1 MATQSISDRFNALYR
16 DWNQQVAAGPTS
28 LSSSDDAY
36 IALPAF
42 RGMVALGRP
51 AIPLMIEKLRS
62 DAEAHFLIHALAE
75 ITGEQ
80 PGPPAPRNGAD
91 HPLGNQSSAAAWVAW
106 WDERNAADTEPA
118 PSEDGP

>member
-1 MATQSISDRFNALYR
+1 MATQSIRDRFDALYR
-16 DWNQQVAAGPTS
+16 AWNEQVATGPAS

-36 IALPAF
+36 LALPAF

-51 AIPLMIEKLRS
+51 AIPLMIEKLRA

-80 PGPPAPRNGAD
+80 PRLPPPRNGAGD
-91 HPLGNQSSAAAWVAW
+91 PRGNQSTAAAWVAW
-106 WDERNAADTEPA
+106 WDERNSAGTEPA